1 MKVVVAAFNQEKA
14 LVGDSVIVE
23 TDCETDGSL
32 HSTSKE
38 QDQVLGAGT
47 RHRLAPKCETES
59 CCSQSVHFPGHHSRP
74 PCVINNN
81 AQAGITP
88 YSTPAQ

>member
-1 MKVVVAAFNQEKA
+1 MKAIVAAFNQEKA
-14 LVGDSVIVE
+14 LVGDFSVIVK
-23 TDCETDGSL
+23 TDCGTDGAL

-38 QDQVLGAGT
+38 QDQVLGAGSK
-47 RHRLAPKCETES
+47 HRLAPKCETES
-59 CCSQSVHFPGHHSRP
+59 CCSQSTFLATTVA